1 MVVSQ
6 RIGKRFEGSAFEK
19 WPIFFDDD
27 EDHREITSSFGTK
40 PDLITEIKPPI
51 MDEIKGIEMTEMESI
66 NNLLPPINGIR
77 PPAPEPCFEKY
88 CSRYGWESLDTN
100 DGTGDHESFKYV
112 LIGKDSIPQRRA
124 IWSQSE
130 LCFHIRAS
138 EIQAF
143 PDSSPL

>member
-1 MVVSQ
+1 MKLFYFFVIENLMVVSQ

-27 EDHREITSSFGTK
+27 EDTSSFGTK
-40 PDLITEIKPPI
+40 TDLITEIPPPI

-77 PPAPEPCFEKY
+77 PPAPEPCFENY

-100 DGTGDHESFKYV
+100 DGTGDHESFK
-112 LIGKDSIPQRRA
+112 
-124 IWSQSE
+124 
-130 LCFHIRAS
+130 
-138 EIQAF
+138 
-143 PDSSPL
+143 